1 MTTFIDD
8 WTFKTRSEYLLNPNA
23 DGDVDETM
31 IDPETCSFYQ
41 PYGIFTYNTEC
52 NLVDWDKDEYS
63 KFIKTLE
70 KCFVLEEADSHYGVL
85 KHIVVVL
92 KN

>member
-1 MTTFIDD
+1 METFIDD
-8 WTFKTRSEYLLNPNA
+8 WTFKTRSQYLLNPSA
-23 DGDVDETM
+23 DAEVDATM
-31 IDPETCSFYQ
+31 KDPDTWCMYQ

-52 NLVDWDKDEYS
+52 NLVDWDEDEYS

-70 KCFVLEEADSHYGVL
+70 KVFVVVEADSHYGVL
-85 KHIVVVL
+85 KHLVVVL